1 MAATRY
7 RAIVTGAS
15 AGIGEAFA
23 ERLARDGHDLI
34 LAARRK
40 DRLDAIAERLA
51 KETGADIEVFALDLS
66 KAADLAKLEERA
78 AADVHLS
85 LLINNAGFGG
95 YRPFVE
101 LEPRIADELVD
112 VHVRATVRL
121 TRAALPGMIARD
133 RGAIVNIASL
143 LAFSG
148 TLVADPLPQR
158 VVYAAA
164 KSFMVTFTQTLAGEL
179 AGTGVR
185 AMVCCPG
192 IVKTE
197 FHEVQGMDLSHV
209 PRMSSEDIVT
219 ATLAGLELGEVIC
232 VPALEDASLVE
243 KIGESQRALLGSASV
258 GARSGAGP
266 QLATRYNTTTRS

>member
-1 MAATRY
+1 MASTRD
-7 RAIVTGAS
+7 RALVTGAS

-23 ERLARDGHDLI
+23 ERLARDGYDLI
-34 LAARRK
+34 LVARRG
-40 DRLDAIAERLA
+40 DRLESIAERLA
-51 KETGADIEVFALDLS
+51 KESGAGIEVFALDLTN
-66 KAADLAKLEERA
+66 AADLAKLEKA
-78 AADVHLS
+78 AASDDGLS

-95 YRPFVE
+95 YCPFVE
-101 LEPRIADELVD
+101 LDPRVAEELID
-112 VHVRATVRL
+112 VHVTATVRL
-121 TRAALPGMIARD
+121 TRAALPGMIARG

-148 TLVADPLPQR
+148 TIPADPLPHR
-158 VVYAAA
+158 ATYAAA

-192 IVKTE
+192 VVKTE

-219 ATLAGLELGEVIC
+219 ATLAGLELGEVVC
-232 VPALEDASLVE
+232 VPALEDASLVD
-243 KIGESQRALLGSASV
+243 KVGETQRALLGGASV
-258 GARSGAGP
+258 GGRGGPGP
-266 QLATRYNTTTRS
+266 QLATRYRT

>member
-1 MAATRY
+1 MGSTRD
-7 RAIVTGAS
+7 RALVTGAS

-23 ERLARDGHDLI
+23 ERLARDGYDLI
-34 LAARRK
+34 LTARRK
-40 DRLDAIAERLA
+40 DRLDAIAGRLA

-66 KAADLAKLEERA
+66 EAADLAKLEERA
-78 AADVHLS
+78 AADDRLS
-85 LLINNAGFGG
+85 LLINNAGFGA
-95 YRPFVE
+95 YRPFVDLDPSLAE
-101 LEPRIADELVD
+101 QLID
-112 VHVRATVRL
+112 VHVTATVRL
-121 TRAALPGMIARD
+121 SRAVLPGMIARD
-133 RGAIVNIASL
+133 RGTIVNIASL

-148 TLVADPLPQR
+148 TLPSDPLPQR

-179 AGTGVR
+179 AETGVR

-209 PRMSSEDIVT
+209 PRMSSEDVVT
-219 ATLAGLELGEVIC
+219 ATIAGLELGEVVC

-243 KIGESQRALLGSASV
+243 KIGEAQRALLGSASV
-258 GARSGAGP
+258 GARSGTGP
-266 QLATRYNTTTRS
+266 ELAKRYRR

>member
-1 MAATRY
+1 MGSTRD
-7 RAIVTGAS
+7 RALVTGAS

-34 LAARRK
+34 LTARRK

-51 KETGADIEVFALDLS
+51 KETGAGIEVFALDLS
-66 KAADLAKLEERA
+66 NADDLAKLEKRA
-78 AADVHLS
+78 ASDDRLS

-95 YRPFVE
+95 YRPFVNLDPDVAE
-101 LEPRIADELVD
+101 QLID
-112 VHVRATVRL
+112 VHVTATVRL
-121 TRAALPGMIARD
+121 SRAALPGMLSRD

-148 TLVADPLPQR
+148 TLPADPLPQR
-158 VVYAAA
+158 AVYAAA

-192 IVKTE
+192 MVKTE

-219 ATLAGLELGEVIC
+219 ATLAGLELGEVAC
-232 VPALEDASLVE
+232 VPALEDASLVNQV
-243 KIGESQRALLGSASV
+243 GEAQRALLGNASV
-258 GARSGAGP
+258 GARGAIGP
-266 QLATRYNTTTRS
+266 QLATRYRKY